1 MATRWMRHVQDTY
14 RKGKR
19 RNKQFKYS
27 QAMKQAKKSYRGGN
41 NAMPTNSSLGF
52 MSVDSN
58 AVSGGRRQRQSRSR
72 RQSRRR

>member
-1 MATRWMRHVQDTY
+1 MKHVQETY
-14 RKGKR
+14 RQGK
-19 RNKQFKYS
+19 KKDKKFKYS

-41 NAMPTNSSLGF
+41 TAMPTNSSLGF

-58 AVSGGRRQRQSRSR
+58 AVSGGRRSRRQSRQR